1 MFPATYNK
9 IIKIQPNTKTVKFR
23 CCLSAIQMIKKYS
36 RILDLRSIFFIRR
49 KIFGEHV
56 QSRLNLMKATGK

>member
-36 RILDLRSIFFIRR
+36 RILDLRSIFLSDVKYLVNMYNAVFKHNESHR
-49 KIFGEHV
+49 
-56 QSRLNLMKATGK
+56 